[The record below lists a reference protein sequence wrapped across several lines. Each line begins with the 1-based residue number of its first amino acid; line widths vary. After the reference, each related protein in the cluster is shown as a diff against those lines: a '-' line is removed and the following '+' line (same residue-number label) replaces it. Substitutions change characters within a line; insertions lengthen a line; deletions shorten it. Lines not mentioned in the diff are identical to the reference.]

1 MDKRD
6 KDQVL
11 AVVAGE
17 EITNADLDAFLETA
31 PNEHSAYIANP
42 KYREAYLERDRHL
55 VDGAAYC
62 TRDSDGTAY
71 TLRTVRRTK
80 NL

>member
-6 KDQVL
+6 KNQVL

-42 KYREAYLERDRHL
+42 KYREAYLEQLINLRAFAKL
-55 VDGAAYC
+55 GEEM
-62 TRDSDGTAY
+62 TAKMLAKY
-71 TLRTVRRTK
+71 IRKRMELW
-80 NL
+80 